1 MISFDFTPWVIAA
14 MAVIALL
21 SSFVQASLGLGFGII
36 FMALMPQLI
45 GHGSAIAAMYIIV
58 SIVIIWTIV
67 ASRKSV
73 DMRSCWKKA
82 WPCMIGNGVGIALG
96 TWVLS
101 ILEASS
107 PALLIK
113 MTGGLLILMSLYLLI
128 FARGLKIRATPVKG
142 VSLGGLSGLLA
153 GCMGIGGPPST
164 IYLLNATDTVE
175 EYLASIQTSYIIGNI
190 IGVGLHA
197 LKGSYTP
204 LAFGALTIS
213 LLPTMAGAF
222 LGMKLAHCLNIPLL
236 KKVLYVF
243 MIAMGIFLIFK

>member
-1 MISFDFTPWVIAA
+1 MFDFSPWVIAA
-14 MAVIALL
+14 MAVVTLL
-21 SSFVQASLGLGFGII
+21 SSFVQTSLGLGFGMVY
-36 FMALMPQLI
+36 MALMPQMI
-45 GHGSAIAAMYIIV
+45 GQSPAIAIMYIMGLMITGWTLFV
-58 SIVIIWTIV
+58 S
-67 ASRKSV
+67 RGQV
-73 DMRSCWKKA
+73 DLKNCWRKA